1 MNMNIIEEARDK
13 IDHAASVVALKLAT
27 HRFLTQSEAIKI
39 RLREKM
45 LKLSIESKQDA
56 IYDNLVSIHDE
67 VEVNHDI
74 IYNMPHID
82 VDSEKA
88 KDDCEKLVS
97 RQEWL
102 ENKFNMAYVDL
113 ATDPQVL
120 AENEAL
126 QEEIKARDAELANK
140 LIEDTKEQLKENADN
155 VNVLVNNAVES
166 VKNSFPSPKP
176 TM

>member
-1 MNMNIIEEARDK
+1 MSFIEESRDK
-13 IDHAASVVALKLAT
+13 IEHAASVVTLKLAT

-39 RLREKM
+39 RVREKM
-45 LKLSIESKQDA
+45 LKLSVESKQET

-74 IYNMPHID
+74 IYKMPHTD

-88 KDDCEKLVS
+88 TDDCEKLLS

-102 ENKFNMAYVDL
+102 ENKFNIAYADL
-113 ATDPQVL
+113 TTDPEVV
-120 AENEAL
+120 AENEVL
-126 QEEIKARDAELANK
+126 QEEIKARDAEIANQ
-140 LIEDTKEQLKENADN
+140 LIADTKEQLTEDADN
-155 VNVLVNNAVES
+155 VGVLVDNAVEG
-166 VKNSFPSPKP
+166 VKNSLPSPKP